1 MALIG
6 PDNQNEVRLQILN
19 ADYESFENDPLRSFH
34 NGHTG
39 GSHEQLLF
47 VRNQN
52 PSKYY
57 TNIVLSPV
65 VIGVYDDTEG
75 EFGTS
80 GWGIKLLY
88 GKRRP
93 TEAEWDMV
101 KSGAGIKIPNI
112 GSSEA
117 ADTFTNHPVW
127 VRIFCPGG
135 EPAQIRENMQLH
147 ITYYTKEVDSDQPGQ
162 A

>member
-65 VIGVYDDTEG
+65 VIGVYDDIVLFFLQFICICDVCE
-75 EFGTS
+75 
-80 GWGIKLLY
+80 
-88 GKRRP
+88 
-93 TEAEWDMV
+93 
-101 KSGAGIKIPNI
+101 I
-112 GSSEA
+112 GPDDILPCFVS
-117 ADTFTNHPVW
+117 
-127 VRIFCPGG
+127 I
-135 EPAQIRENMQLH
+135 
-147 ITYYTKEVDSDQPGQ
+147 
-162 A
+162 